1 MRNILLLTTEYPNPD
16 SNYDTPIIHYFTKE
30 WCKMGYNVKVIHY
43 RSIFPVFFYWIASLL
58 NKQVKRLI
66 GTDFLPTKRRKKDFH
81 FIKDGVL
88 VYSFPIFKFIPH
100 GKYLNITIK
109 KQINKILKLNVA
121 DNFIPDIIIGHFY
134 NPQLEIISKLKQYY
148 PKAHTCIVL
157 HESPEIIK
165 KTYPKQYQT
174 YFNDIDIWG
183 FRFKTLKEK
192 FETIFGNNYKTFIC
206 HSGVPQK
213 YIYSSNTD
221 KRFENKVT
229 KFCYTGMLIPLKRV
243 CDIIIALHIAF
254 PLKDFELNIIGE
266 GMERENLE
274 ILTQTLELQSNVKF
288 LGRLQRDEVQM
299 IMNDADCFIMISESE
314 AFGLV
319 YLEAMAKGCIT
330 IGTRGQGIDGVIHH
344 GINGFLC
351 EAHNSDDLA
360 QIIRNI
366 NSLSKEKLIEIS
378 QNAIETAQEMTD
390 TKVAEKYLSTVL
402 NN

>member
-1 MRNILLLTTEYPNPD
+1 MKNILLLTTEYPNPD

-30 WCKMGYNVKVIHY
+30 WCKIGYNVKVIHY
-43 RSIFPVFFYWIASLL
+43 RSIFPVFFYWIATLL
-58 NKQVKRLI
+58 NKQVKRFI
-66 GTDFLPTKRRKKDFH
+66 GTDFVPTKKRSNDINY
-81 FIKDGVL
+81 IKDGVL

-121 DNFIPDIIIGHFY
+121 DNFIPDIILGHFY
-134 NPQLEIISKLKQYY
+134 NPQIEIISKLKQYY
-148 PKAHTCIVL
+148 PKALTCIVL

-165 KTYPKQYQT
+165 KTYPKQYLT

-183 FRFKTLKEK
+183 FRFKALKEK
-192 FETIFGNNYKTFIC
+192 FETIFGYNYKTFIC

-213 YIYSSNTD
+213 YIYSSHTN
-221 KRFENKVT
+221 KSFENKVK

-243 CDIIIALHIAF
+243 RDIITALHKAF

-274 ILTQTLELQSNVKF
+274 KLTQSLGIQSNVKF
-288 LGRLQRDEVQM
+288 MGRMQRDEVQM
-299 IMNDADCFIMISESE
+299 IINDADCFVMVSESE

-351 EAHNSDDLA
+351 EARNSNDIA
-360 QIIRNI
+360 EIIRNI
-366 NSLSKEKLIEIS
+366 NSLSQEKLIEIS
-378 QNAIETAQEMTD
+378 QNAIATAQGMTD
-390 TKVAEKYLSTVL
+390 AKVAEKYLSTIL
-402 NN
+402 NM